1 MERGVLVEETLD
13 ALLTQQAD
21 SHIQPGQPRRRLGQ
35 MLVDQSLATEA
46 EVADALGEMLDL
58 PVVDLSTTPVDP
70 DAARSIPRGMAERFG
85 LLVISADTRA
95 LRVAAADPTNVLA
108 LDDVRIHT
116 RHRQLDVVV
125 ATPSQVREQLARVWS
140 LAMDSTDALQLL
152 EDDEADVAVVSDT
165 FDDSP
170 TVRVVDAVLADA
182 VRQGASDVHVE
193 PQRDGVRI
201 RYRVDGLLRDV
212 MTVPRAAGPSMISRL
227 KIVSGLDISE
237 RRVPQDGRTR
247 VGVDGRIVD
256 ARVSTLPAV
265 HGEKVVVRLLPGSDD
280 VASLGT
286 LGLDDSQHDV
296 MRRTLSK
303 PQGLVLITGPTG
315 SGKTK
320 TLYSAIDAVMTPE
333 RNVVT
338 LEDPVEIQLPGIT
351 QVQVNERTGMTFARG
366 LRAIL
371 RQDPDVVLVGE
382 IRDLETAELAL
393 RSALTGHLVLS
404 TLHTNSAVSAL
415 TRLVDMGS
423 PSYLVASSLELVV
436 AQRLVRRP
444 CSSCVAPYVPGEDV
458 LALLGLS
465 PAALDG
471 ATPRKGRGCSSCSE
485 TGYKGRTGV
494 FEMLV
499 VDATMRRAL
508 LDDPSEQTL
517 TSAAQERGYRS
528 IREAG
533 LAKAAAGETTY
544 EEALR
549 VTHSDAYR
557 EPLDEQR

>member
-13 ALLTQQAD
+13 ALLIEQAD
-21 SHIQPGQPRRRLGQ
+21 SHTSPGQPRLRLGQ

-46 EVADALGEMLDL
+46 EVADALAELLDL
-58 PVVDLSTTPVDP
+58 AVVDLSTTPVDP

-85 LLVISADTRA
+85 LLVLGSDEQG

-116 RHRQLDVVV
+116 RHRHLEVVV

-140 LAMDSTDALQLL
+140 LSMDAADAFELL
-152 EDDEADVAVVSDT
+152 DTAELTVSEQPLDT

-170 TVRVVDAVLADA
+170 TVRIVDAVLADA

-212 MTVPRAAGPSMISRL
+212 MTLPRAAGPSMISRL
-227 KIVSGLDISE
+227 KIVSGLDIAE
-237 RRVPQDGRTR
+237 RRIPQDGRAR
-247 VGVDGRIVD
+247 IGVDGRSVD

-280 VASLGT
+280 VAALSSLG
-286 LGLDDSQHDV
+286 LEPWQHDV
-296 MRRTLSK
+296 MARTLTMT
-303 PQGLVLITGPTG
+303 QGLVLITGPTG

-320 TLYSAIDAVMTPE
+320 TLYSAINAVMTPE

-366 LRAIL
+366 LRAVL
-371 RQDPDVVLVGE
+371 RQDPDVILVGE
-382 IRDLETAELAL
+382 VRDLETAELAL
-393 RSALTGHLVLS
+393 RSSLTGHLVLS
-404 TLHTNSAVSAL
+404 TLHTNNAVSAM

-423 PSYLVASSLELVV
+423 PAYLVASSLELVV

-444 CSSCVAPYVPGEDV
+444 CPTCVAPYTPDDDV
-458 LALLGLS
+458 LALLGIT
-465 PAALDG
+465 PADLDG
-471 ATPRKGRGCSSCSE
+471 ATPLRGEGCTNCSN
-485 TGYKGRTGV
+485 TGYRGRTGV
-494 FEMLV
+494 FELLV
-499 VDATMRRAL
+499 VAGAVRRAL
-508 LDDPSEQTL
+508 LQQPTEQTL
-517 TSAAQERGYRS
+517 AHAAREHGYRS
-528 IREAG
+528 MREAG

-549 VTHSDAYR
+549 VTHVDAYR
-557 EPLDEQR
+557 EPTD